1 MMISTEQ
8 PYKMSL
14 DLGPLLLMDLRALHT
29 AGIGQVE
36 VFLKELGILDLLF
49 TTILD

>member
-8 PYKMSL
+8 LYRMSQ
-14 DLGPLLLMDLRALHT
+14 DLGHLPLMDPQALHT

-36 VFLKELGILDLLF
+36 VFLKELGILGLPF
-49 TTILD
+49 TTIPD